1 MGHSTG
7 VRGASSSAPPPM
19 AGAGEQGV
27 LLATPPAAQR
37 QVRVPGVER
46 PVARVVL
53 DTVVPHLDRA
63 FDYALRPE
71 IDRAAQPGTRVI
83 VRFGG
88 QEMRGWIWSRAT
100 TTSHLGPLA
109 PVRRVV
115 SDLPV
120 LPDASRRLIE
130 AVAARGAG
138 TRADAARLAVPPR
151 HATTEDSMRH
161 QPPAAL
167 PTWRRPSAEGTWEA
181 YEGGSELLAD
191 LARGGS
197 PRAAWCALPPVEG
210 VSASWIRCVAVAV
223 QASLAS
229 GRGAVV
235 LVATTDRAEAVAAT
249 MRRLLD
255 EEDVVVLSAEH
266 GPARR
271 YRAFLKLLLGRA
283 RVVVGTR
290 AAAFAPVHRLGLAVI
305 WDDGD
310 HRLDERHA
318 PYLHARTVLEL
329 RSSLEGAGLILA
341 GHSRSVEAQCLVE
354 RGWCQDLV
362 APRDLRRATV
372 PRVIVPGAPEL
383 DAEGASGGARIP
395 SLAHRLLHRALA
407 AGPALIQVPRSGYA
421 PVVACQS
428 CRRAAH
434 CAHCSGPLAMTAQGR
449 TGCRWCAR
457 PAASWSCPN
466 CGATALRMVRVGSA
480 RTGEELGRAF
490 PNTPVV
496 VSGAREGHGV
506 LSTVDASPRLV
517 VATPGA
523 EPVAEGGY
531 GAVLLLDGGALSARP
546 ELGATGEALRCW
558 TNAAVLCAPGGTV
571 LLLGSPDLRTSQA
584 LVRWDHA
591 GFARQELG
599 EREELHLPPAWR
611 AARLDGPPRAVEALL
626 AHARQKGY
634 ETLGPVAVAPVT
646 APQADREREA
656 PAVPMSRALVRC
668 PWEQGEELAR
678 MLRLSTRERS
688 VRRDEAVRIELD
700 PAFLW

>member
-7 VRGASSSAPPPM
+7 VLSASSSALSPGTGM
-19 AGAGEQGV
+19 GEQGV
-27 LLATPPAAQR
+27 LLAAPPAAQR
-37 QVRVPGVER
+37 QVRVPGIEL

-53 DTVVPHLDRA
+53 DTVVPHLDRT
-63 FDYALRPE
+63 FDYALSPE
-71 IDRAAQPGTRVI
+71 LDQAAQPGTRVI

-88 QEMRGWIWSRAT
+88 QEMRGWIWSRAAT
-100 TTSHLGPLA
+100 TTYLGPLT

-120 LPDASRRLIE
+120 LPDATRRLIE

-138 TRADAARLAVPPR
+138 TRADVARLAVPPR

-161 QPPAAL
+161 QPPAVL
-167 PTWRRPSAEGTWEA
+167 PTWRCPSPEGTWEA
-181 YEGGSELLAD
+181 YDGGPELLTD
-191 LARGGS
+191 LARGGC

-210 VSASWIRCVAVAV
+210 VSASWIRCLAVAA

-229 GRGAVV
+229 GRGVLL
-235 LVATTDRAEAVAAT
+235 LVATTERAEAVAAT

-341 GHSRSVEAQCLVE
+341 GYSRSVEAQSLVE
-354 RGWCQDLV
+354 RGTCQDLE
-362 APRDLRRATV
+362 ASRELRRAAA
-372 PRVIVPGAPEL
+372 PRVVVPAAPDL

-395 SLAHRLLHRALA
+395 SLAHRLLHRALST
-407 AGPALIQVPRSGYA
+407 GPALIQVPRSGYA
-421 PVVACQS
+421 PVVACQA

-457 PAASWSCPN
+457 PAASWTCPH
-466 CGATALRMVRVGSA
+466 CGGTDLRMVRVGSA

-506 LSTVDASPRLV
+506 LRTVDASPRLV

-523 EPVAEGGY
+523 EPMAEGGY
-531 GAVLLLDGGALSARP
+531 GAVLILDGGVLSARP
-546 ELGATGEALRCW
+546 ELGATNEALRCW
-558 TNAAVLCAPGGTV
+558 TNAAALCAPGGTV
-571 LLLGSPDLRTSQA
+571 MLLGSPDPRTSQA

-591 GFARQELG
+591 GFAHRELE
-599 EREELHLPPAWR
+599 ERGELHLPPAWR
-611 AARLDGPPRAVEALL
+611 AARLDGPPRTVEALL
-626 AHARQKGY
+626 AHAQREGF
-634 ETLGPVAVAPVT
+634 ETLGPVSVAPAAGPPADQD
-646 APQADREREA
+646 APS
-656 PAVPMSRALVRC
+656 VSMSRALVRC

-678 MLRLSTRERS
+678 VLRLFTRERS

-700 PAFLW
+700 PTFLW

>member
-7 VRGASSSAPPPM
+7 VHDASSSAPPP
-19 AGAGEQGV
+19 GTGPGEQGV
-27 LLATPPAAQR
+27 LLAAPPAAQR
-37 QVRVPGVER
+37 QVGVPGVEL

-53 DTVVPHLDRA
+53 DTVVPHLDRT
-63 FDYALRPE
+63 FDYALTPE
-71 IDRAAQPGTRVI
+71 LDQAAQPGTRVI

-88 QEMRGWIWSRAT
+88 QEMRGWIWSRSAT
-100 TTSHLGPLA
+100 TTHLGALS

-120 LPDASRRLIE
+120 LPDATRRLIE

-138 TRADAARLAVPPR
+138 TRADVARLAVPPR

-167 PTWRRPSAEGTWEA
+167 PTWRRPSPEGTWEA
-181 YEGGSELLAD
+181 YKGGPELLTD

-210 VSASWIRCVAVAV
+210 VSASWIHCVAVAA
-223 QASLAS
+223 QAVLAS
-229 GRGAVV
+229 GRGVLV
-235 LVATTDRAEAVAAT
+235 LVATTERAEAVAAT

-341 GHSRSVEAQCLVE
+341 GYSRSVETQGLVE
-354 RGWCQDLV
+354 RGVCQDLE
-362 APRDLRRATV
+362 APRELRRAAAA
-372 PRVIVPGAPEL
+372 RVVIPAAEL

-395 SLAHRLLHRALA
+395 SLAHRLLRRTLST
-407 AGPALIQVPRSGYA
+407 GPALIQVPRSGYA
-421 PVVACQS
+421 PVVACQA
-428 CRRAAH
+428 CRRAAR
-434 CAHCSGPLAMTAQGR
+434 CAHCSGPLAMTAQKR
-449 TGCRWCAR
+449 AGCRWCAR
-457 PAASWSCPN
+457 PAASWACPH
-466 CGATALRMVRVGSA
+466 CGGTVLRMVRVGSA

-506 LSTVDASPRLV
+506 LRTVDASPRLV

-531 GAVLLLDGGALSARP
+531 GAVLILDGGVLSGRP
-546 ELGATGEALRCW
+546 ELGATSEALRCW
-558 TNAAVLCAPGGTV
+558 TNAAALCARGGTV
-571 LLLGSPDLRTSQA
+571 MLLGLPDPRTSQA
-584 LVRWDHA
+584 LLNWNHA
-591 GFARQELG
+591 LFARRELA

-611 AARLDGPPRAVEALL
+611 TARLDGPPRAVEALL
-626 AHARQKGY
+626 AHARQEGY
-634 ETLGPVAVAPVT
+634 ETLGPVSVAP
-646 APQADREREA
+646 AAGPQADREA
-656 PAVPMSRALVRC
+656 PSVSMSRALVRC
-668 PWEQGEELAR
+668 PWEQGDELAR
-678 MLRLSTRERS
+678 ALRLFTRERS

-700 PAFLW
+700 PTFLW